1 MNKFKEWHSNIMISY
16 MDKLNIGMYGL
27 AWLSWGKGIIM
38 GIILMMLTGCT
49 KDEIVVNDGQLV
61 FEISLDGDSFD
72 PYERYSVVTSYGG
85 TQLGIDGKLRKIFI
99 LYLQIDDG
107 EVRLDRQHFAM
118 YLLDSDAVENG
129 LLLDTGTYTWE
140 NPNNKYAGVEIPGND
155 EYIVWNEVI
164 VGEIIEPDE
173 DNFYDPLLICLTAE
187 GEFYNPYIERTMT
200 LSMRLENF
208 PIGQD
213 ITSTPYGYLLD

>member
-38 GIILMMLTGCT
+38 GIILIMLIGCT

-85 TQLGIDGKLRKIFI
+85 TQLGVDGKLKKIFI

-140 NPNNKYAGVEIPGND
+140 NPDNKYAGVEIPGND

-164 VGEIIEPDE
+164 VGEIITPYGP
-173 DNFYDPLLICLTAE
+173 YDPLLICLTAE
-187 GEFYNPYIERTMT
+187 GEFYNPYIQRTMT
-200 LSMRLENF
+200 LSMRLLNF

>member
-16 MDKLNIGMYGL
+16 MDKLNIEMYGL

-38 GIILMMLTGCT
+38 GIILMMLIGCT

-85 TQLGIDGKLRKIFI
+85 TQLGVDGKLKKIFI

-140 NPNNKYAGVEIPGND
+140 NPDNKYAGVEIPGND

-164 VGEIIEPDE
+164 VGEIITPYGP
-173 DNFYDPLLICLTAE
+173 YDPLLICLTAE
-187 GEFYNPYIERTMT
+187 GEFYNPYIQRTMT
-200 LSMRLENF
+200 LSMRLLNF

>member
-1 MNKFKEWHSNIMISY
+1 

-38 GIILMMLTGCT
+38 GIILMLLVGCS
-49 KDEIVVNDGQLV
+49 KDDVVEERQLV
-61 FEISLDGDSFD
+61 FEIALDGDSFD
-72 PYERYSVVTSYGG
+72 PYERYSLVNSYGG
-85 TQLGIDGKLRKIFI
+85 TTWVDGKLRKIFI

-107 EVRLDRQHFAM
+107 EARLDRQHFAM
-118 YLLDSDAVENG
+118 YLLDSDAEDNG
-129 LLLDTGTYTWE
+129 LLLDVGTYTWE

-164 VGEIIEPDE
+164 VGEIIEPSEE
-173 DNFYDPLLICLTAE
+173 DFYDPLLICLTAE
-187 GEFYNPYIERTMT
+187 GEFYNPYISRTMT

-213 ITSTPYGYLLD
+213 ITSTPYGFLLN

>member
-38 GIILMMLTGCT
+38 GIILMMLIGCT

-85 TQLGIDGKLRKIFI
+85 TQLGIDGKLKKIFI

-140 NPNNKYAGVEIPGND
+140 NPDNKYAGVEIPGND
-155 EYIVWNEVI
+155 EYIVWNEVV
-164 VGEIIEPDE
+164 VGEIITPYGP
-173 DNFYDPLLICLTAE
+173 YDPLLICLTAE
-187 GEFYNPYIERTMT
+187 GEFYNPYIQRTMT
-200 LSMRLENF
+200 LSMTLQNF

>member
-1 MNKFKEWHSNIMISY
+1 

-27 AWLSWGKGIIM
+27 AWLSWGKGIMM
-38 GIILMMLTGCT
+38 GIILMLLVGCS
-49 KDEIVVNDGQLV
+49 KDDVVEERKLL
-61 FEISLDGDSFD
+61 FEISLDDDSFD
-72 PYERYSVVTSYGG
+72 PYERYSLVNSYGG
-85 TQLGIDGKLRKIFI
+85 TSWVDGKLRKIFI

-107 EVRLDRQHFAM
+107 EARLDRQHFAM
-118 YLLDSDAVENG
+118 YLLDTDAVENG

-140 NPNNKYAGVEIPGND
+140 SPNNKYAGVEIPGND

-164 VGEIIEPDE
+164 VGEIIEPSEE
-173 DNFYDPLLICLTAE
+173 DFYDPLLICLTAE

-213 ITSTPYGYLLD
+213 ITSTPYGYLLN

>member
-1 MNKFKEWHSNIMISY
+1 

-38 GIILMMLTGCT
+38 GIILMMLIGCT
-49 KDEIVVNDGQLV
+49 KEDVVEVNDGQLI

-72 PYERYSVVTSYGG
+72 PYERYSLVNSYGG
-85 TQLGIDGKLRKIFI
+85 TQWVDGKLRKIFI

-107 EVRLDRQHFAM
+107 EARLDRQHFAM

-140 NPNNKYAGVEIPGND
+140 NPDNKYAGVEIPGND

-164 VGEIIEPDE
+164 VGEIVTPYGP
-173 DNFYDPLLICLTAE
+173 YDPLLICLTAE
-187 GEFYNPYIERTMT
+187 GEFYNPYVERTMT
-200 LSMRLENF
+200 LSLRLQNF

>member
-1 MNKFKEWHSNIMISY
+1 MK
-16 MDKLNIGMYGL
+16 KLILLL
-27 AWLSWGKGIIM
+27 A
-38 GIILMMLTGCT
+38 LTLFFGCT
-49 KDEIVVNDGQLV
+49 KDEIVDENDGQLV
-61 FEISLDGDSFD
+61 FEIALDGDSFD
-72 PYERYSVVTSYGG
+72 PYERYSLVNSYGG
-85 TQLGIDGKLRKIFI
+85 TQWVDGKLRKIFI

-107 EVRLDRQHFAM
+107 EARLDRQHFAM

-140 NPNNKYAGVEIPGND
+140 NPDNKYAGVEIPGND

>member
-16 MDKLNIGMYGL
+16 MDKLNIEMYGL

-38 GIILMMLTGCT
+38 GIILMMLIGCT

-61 FEISLDGDSFD
+61 FEIALDGDSFD

-85 TQLGIDGKLRKIFI
+85 TQLGVDGKLKKIFI

-140 NPNNKYAGVEIPGND
+140 NPDNKYAGVEIPGND
-155 EYIVWNEVI
+155 EYIVWNEVV
-164 VGEIIEPDE
+164 VGEIITPYGP
-173 DNFYDPLLICLTAE
+173 YDPLLICLTAE
-187 GEFYNPYIERTMT
+187 GEFYNPYIQRTMT
-200 LSMRLENF
+200 LSMRLLNF

>member
-1 MNKFKEWHSNIMISY
+1 MK
-16 MDKLNIGMYGL
+16 KLILLL
-27 AWLSWGKGIIM
+27 A
-38 GIILMMLTGCT
+38 LTLFFGCT

-85 TQLGIDGKLRKIFI
+85 TQLGVDGKLKKIFI

-118 YLLDSDAVENG
+118 YLLDSDAVE
-129 LLLDTGTYTWE
+129 
-140 NPNNKYAGVEIPGND
+140 
-155 EYIVWNEVI
+155 
-164 VGEIIEPDE
+164 IITPYGP
-173 DNFYDPLLICLTAE
+173 YDPLLICLTAE
-187 GEFYNPYIERTMT
+187 GEFYNPYIQRTMT
-200 LSMRLENF
+200 LSLRLQNF

-213 ITSTPYGYLLD
+213 ISSTPYGYLLD

>member
-1 MNKFKEWHSNIMISY
+1 MK
-16 MDKLNIGMYGL
+16 KL
-27 AWLSWGKGIIM
+27 
-38 GIILMMLTGCT
+38 ILLLTLTLFFGCT
-49 KDEIVVNDGQLV
+49 KDEIVEENDGRLI

-85 TQLGIDGKLRKIFI
+85 TQLGIDGKLKKIFI

-118 YLLDSDAVENG
+118 YLLDSDAVDNG
-129 LLLDTGTYTWE
+129 LLLDVGTYTWE

-164 VGEIIEPDE
+164 VGEIITPYGP
-173 DNFYDPLLICLTAE
+173 YDPLLICLTAE

-200 LSMRLENF
+200 LSLRLQNF

-213 ITSTPYGYLLD
+213 VTSTPYGYLID

>member
-1 MNKFKEWHSNIMISY
+1 MK
-16 MDKLNIGMYGL
+16 KL
-27 AWLSWGKGIIM
+27 
-38 GIILMMLTGCT
+38 ILFLTLILFFSCS
-49 KDEIVVNDGQLV
+49 KDDVVEERQLL
-61 FEISLDGDSFD
+61 FEIALDGDSFD

-85 TQLGIDGKLRKIFI
+85 EQLVDGKLRKIFI

-118 YLLDSDAVENG
+118 YLLDSDSEDDG
-129 LLLDTGTYTWE
+129 SLLDVGTYTWE
-140 NPNNKYAGVEIPGND
+140 NPDNKYAGVEIPGND

-164 VGEIIEPDE
+164 VGEIVKPSE
-173 DNFYDPLLICLTAE
+173 DNFYDPSLICLTAE
-187 GEFYNPYIERTMT
+187 GEFYNPYIQRTMT

>member
-16 MDKLNIGMYGL
+16 MDKLNIEMYGL

-38 GIILMMLTGCT
+38 GIILMMLIGCT

-61 FEISLDGDSFD
+61 FEIALDGDSFD
-72 PYERYSVVTSYGG
+72 PYERYSLVNSYGG
-85 TQLGIDGKLRKIFI
+85 TQWVDGKLRKIFI

-107 EVRLDRQHFAM
+107 EARLDRQHFAM

-140 NPNNKYAGVEIPGND
+140 NPDNKYAGVEIPGND

-164 VGEIIEPDE
+164 VGEIITPYGP
-173 DNFYDPLLICLTAE
+173 YDPLLICLTAE
-187 GEFYNPYIERTMT
+187 GEFYNPYIQRTMT
-200 LSMRLENF
+200 LSMTLQNF

>member
-1 MNKFKEWHSNIMISY
+1 
-16 MDKLNIGMYGL
+16 MDKLNIEMYGL

-38 GIILMMLTGCT
+38 GIILMMLIGCT

-61 FEISLDGDSFD
+61 FEIALDGDSFD

-85 TQLGIDGKLRKIFI
+85 TQLGVDGKLKKIFI

-140 NPNNKYAGVEIPGND
+140 NPDNKYAGVEIPGND

-164 VGEIIEPDE
+164 VGEVITPYGP
-173 DNFYDPLLICLTAE
+173 YDPLLICLTAE
-187 GEFYNPYIERTMT
+187 GEFYNPYIQRTMT
-200 LSMRLENF
+200 LSMTLQNF

>member
-1 MNKFKEWHSNIMISY
+1 

-27 AWLSWGKGIIM
+27 AWLSWGKGIVM
-38 GIILMMLTGCT
+38 GIILMMLLGCS
-49 KDEIVVNDGQLV
+49 KEEINPRVQV
-61 FEISLDGDSFD
+61 FEMALDGVSFD
-72 PYERYSVVTSYGG
+72 PYERYSVVNTYGG
-85 TQLGIDGKLRKIFI
+85 ETIGIDGKLKKIFI

-118 YLLDSDAVENG
+118 YLLDSDAEENG

-164 VGEIIEPDE
+164 VGEIVSPSGD
-173 DNFYDPLLICLTAE
+173 YDPSLICLTVE
-187 GEFYNPYIERTMT
+187 GEFYNPYIQRTMT
-200 LSMRLENF
+200 VSATLENF

-213 ITSTPYGYLLD
+213 VASTPYGYLLN

>member
-1 MNKFKEWHSNIMISY
+1 

-38 GIILMMLTGCT
+38 GIILMMLIGCT

-85 TQLGIDGKLRKIFI
+85 TQLGIDGKLKKIFI

-140 NPNNKYAGVEIPGND
+140 NPDNKYAGVEIPGND
-155 EYIVWNEVI
+155 EYIVWNEVV
-164 VGEIIEPDE
+164 VGEIITPYGP
-173 DNFYDPLLICLTAE
+173 YDPLLICLTAE
-187 GEFYNPYIERTMT
+187 GEFYNPYIQRTMT
-200 LSMRLENF
+200 LSMRLLNF

-213 ITSTPYGYLLD
+213 ITSTPYGYLLN

>member
-1 MNKFKEWHSNIMISY
+1 

-38 GIILMMLTGCT
+38 GIILMLLVGCS
-49 KDEIVVNDGQLV
+49 KEEIDPRVEL
-61 FEISLDGDSFD
+61 FEIALDGDSFD
-72 PYERYSVVTSYGG
+72 PYERYSVINTFGG
-85 TQLGIDGKLRKIFI
+85 EQLGADGKLKKIFI

-118 YLLDSDAVENG
+118 YLLDSDAEDDG
-129 LLLDTGTYTWE
+129 SLLDMGTYTWE
-140 NPNNKYAGVEIPGND
+140 SPDNKYAGVEIPGND
-155 EYIVWNEVI
+155 EYIVWNEVV
-164 VGEIIEPDE
+164 VGEIIEPSE
-173 DNFYDPLLICLTAE
+173 DNFYDPSLICLTVE
-187 GEFYNPYIERTMT
+187 GEFYNPYINRTMT
-200 LSMRLENF
+200 VSITLENF

>member
-16 MDKLNIGMYGL
+16 MDKLNIEMYGL

-38 GIILMMLTGCT
+38 GIILMMLIGCT

-61 FEISLDGDSFD
+61 FEIALDGDSFD

-85 TQLGIDGKLRKIFI
+85 TQLGVDGKLKKIFI

-140 NPNNKYAGVEIPGND
+140 NPDNKYAGVEIPGND

-164 VGEIIEPDE
+164 VGEVITPYGP
-173 DNFYDPLLICLTAE
+173 YDPLLICLTAE
-187 GEFYNPYIERTMT
+187 GEFYNPYIQRTMT
-200 LSMRLENF
+200 LSMTLQNF

>member
-1 MNKFKEWHSNIMISY
+1 

-38 GIILMMLTGCT
+38 GIILIMLIGCT

-85 TQLGIDGKLRKIFI
+85 TQLGIDGKLKKIFI

-140 NPNNKYAGVEIPGND
+140 NPDNKYAGVEIPGND
-155 EYIVWNEVI
+155 EYIVWNEVV
-164 VGEIIEPDE
+164 VGEIITPYGP
-173 DNFYDPLLICLTAE
+173 YDPLLICLTAE
-187 GEFYNPYIERTMT
+187 GEFYNPYIQRTMT
-200 LSMRLENF
+200 LSMRLLNF

>member
-1 MNKFKEWHSNIMISY
+1 

-27 AWLSWGKGIIM
+27 AWLSWGKGIMM
-38 GIILMMLTGCT
+38 GIILMMLIGCT

-140 NPNNKYAGVEIPGND
+140 NPDNKYAGVEIPGND
-155 EYIVWNEVI
+155 EYIVWNEVV
-164 VGEIIEPDE
+164 VGEIITPYGP
-173 DNFYDPLLICLTAE
+173 YDPLLICLTAE
-187 GEFYNPYIERTMT
+187 GEFYNPYIQRTMT
-200 LSMRLENF
+200 LSMTLLNF

>member
-1 MNKFKEWHSNIMISY
+1 
-16 MDKLNIGMYGL
+16 MDKLNIEMYGL

-38 GIILMMLTGCT
+38 GIILMMLIGCT

-61 FEISLDGDSFD
+61 FEIALDGDSFD

-85 TQLGIDGKLRKIFI
+85 TQLGVDGKLKKIFI

-140 NPNNKYAGVEIPGND
+140 NPDNKYAGVEIPGND

-164 VGEIIEPDE
+164 VGEVITPYGP
-173 DNFYDPLLICLTAE
+173 YDPLLICLTAE
-187 GEFYNPYIERTMT
+187 GEFYNPYIQRTMT
-200 LSMRLENF
+200 LSMTLQNF
-208 PIGQD
+208 PIGQN
-213 ITSTPYGYLLD
+213 ITDTPYGYLLD